1 MRELWATGWMHNRVR
16 VAVASFLVKHLLVP
30 WQRGAEWFWDP
41 FVDANLANDTL
52 GWQRWRGMP
61 QAQRF
66 ARQPSLSWLASR
78 DSCIGTPCIRCISEC
93 SRMLRGIVVEA
104 R

>member
-1 MRELWATGWMHNRVR
+1 MHNRVR
-16 VAVASFLVKHLLVP
+16 VAVASFLVKYLLSP
-30 WQRGAEWFWDP
+30 WQRGAEWLWEALS
-41 FVDANLANDTL
+41 DAKLANNTL
-52 GWQRWRGMP
+52 DWQRWRGMP

-66 ARQPSLSWLASR
+66 ARQRSLSRLASR

-93 SRMLRGIVVEA
+93 SRMLRGIVAEA